1 MLLPSQTGSDVRVP
15 AYVSGVQ
22 VPESRWNRLH
32 FGWGMTWI
40 ALAAIP
46 FSLIQLI
53 AHPFSPTARNFKR
66 WATGW
71 GWTTLRGIGVRV
83 RVTQRAPGLQ
93 GGRPCVFV
101 ANHQNLIDVLA
112 LAEGVPYP
120 FGFVAKAELER
131 VPFIGFAIRNS
142 ACLFIDRSDPRRM
155 ITSMKKAAERIRKG
169 NSVLI
174 YPEGERSYGPFLLP
188 FMKGAFALAVEAGVP
203 VVPVTVVDAYRLMDE
218 GRRVMRPGT
227 VRLVVGT
234 PIPTEGLRRRD
245 LPDLMADVRAQ
256 IETEL
261 KAEQAA
267 WNAQRITDS
276 VAAAS

>member
-1 MLLPSQTGSDVRVP
+1 MLLPSQNGSDARTSG
-15 AYVSGVQ
+15 YVSGTQ
-22 VPESRWNRLH
+22 TPESRRNRLH

-40 ALAAIP
+40 SLAAIP
-46 FSLIQLI
+46 FSLIQLA
-53 AHPFSPTARNFKR
+53 AHPLSPTARNFKR

-83 RVTQRAPGLQ
+83 RVARRAACEP
-93 GGRPCVFV
+93 GRPYVFV

-112 LAEGVPYP
+112 LAEGVPHP

-131 VPFIGFAIRNS
+131 VPFLGFAIRNS
-142 ACLFIDRSDPRRM
+142 ACVFIDRRDPRRM

-234 PIPTEGLRRRD
+234 PIPTKGLHRRD

-256 IETEL
+256 MESEL
-261 KAEQAA
+261 EAEQAA
-267 WNAQRITDS
+267 WNAQRR
-276 VAAAS
+276 AAPAEATP